1 MESISNITLSEK
13 KHESKR
19 IWVNGTF
26 DVLHRG
32 HFELLKY
39 ASSLGKLRVG
49 IDYDNRVSEL
59 KGPSRPVNVWE
70 DRAFVMSLIKGVDS
84 VVGFAT
90 QEDLEKSI
98 KNWEPDILVVGSDYR
113 GKEVFGSQYAKEV
126 VFFNRIPDYSSTKI
140 INYGKDFSGW

>member
-1 MESISNITLSEK
+1 MEGRQSTEI
-13 KHESKR
+13 R
-19 IWVNGTF
+19 VWVNGTF

-32 HFELLKY
+32 HFELLKF

-70 DRAFVMSLIKGVDS
+70 DRTFVMSRIKGVDS

-90 QEDLEKSI
+90 QQELENLI
-98 KNWEPDILVVGSDYR
+98 KTWSPDILVVGSDYK
-113 GKEVFGSQYAKEV
+113 GKDVLGSQYAKEI
-126 VFFNRIPDYSSTKI
+126 VFFERIPDYSSTKI
-140 INYGKDFSGW
+140 INYGKDISGW

>member
-1 MESISNITLSEK
+1 MEGRQSTEI
-13 KHESKR
+13 R
-19 IWVNGTF
+19 VWVNGTF

-32 HFELLKY
+32 HFELLKF

-70 DRAFVMSLIKGVDS
+70 DRTFVMSRIKGVDS

-90 QEDLEKSI
+90 QQELENLI
-98 KNWEPDILVVGSDYR
+98 KTWSPDILVGGSDYK
-113 GKEVFGSQYAKEV
+113 GKDVLGSQYAKEI
-126 VFFNRIPDYSSTKI
+126 VFFERIPDYSSTKI
-140 INYGKDFSGW
+140 INYGKDISGW